1 MATLNELKM
10 LFSNRSASDV
20 AIEISGFTG
29 FRTTLIDELTQEEIN
44 KLYRIHTAKF
54 IDNEA
59 EKRYWISCYQRRTAL
74 SCNDREKRQND
85 TG

>member
-54 IDNEA
+54 KKILD
-59 EKRYWISCYQRRTAL
+59 KLYFVYCHQRRSAL